1 MGSYGLI
8 KSECPL
14 DRIVA
19 LIPQIRPH
27 RQQKSP
33 QKSAVHR
40 KQWG

>member
-19 LIPQIRPH
+19 LMPKIRPL
-27 RQQKSP
+27 RQQKP
-33 QKSAVHR
+33 PHYR
-40 KQWG
+40 